1 MRSLRRSIEKSSRS
15 RDRRFSSSLGRTLGI
30 GLLLGSSSAV
40 AQEPSSG
47 TVVAQQP
54 PSGSAVAQKPSED
67 IPLNPVDVRAQRRDY
82 RIMEPSLFK
91 FPDLIK
97 DTPQAITVIPQEIMR
112 EQAVFSLR
120 DGLRNVTGLSL
131 NAGEGGVQGDNL
143 TLRGYSA
150 RNDIYLD
157 GIRDWGSYTR
167 DVFNI
172 QSIEVL
178 KGPSSVMFGR
188 GSTGGLIN
196 QVSKTPER
204 GAFYDV
210 SGTVGN
216 GPLGRTTLDFNQ
228 PFSDQ
233 LGARLNA
240 MYYQGDVP
248 GRDEVTF
255 QRYGFAPSVTIGLT
269 GPTRLTLSYFFQ
281 KESNTPD
288 NGLPYLFGKP
298 APVERSTFYGL
309 TDNDFFHTTVNVG
322 TIRLDHVFNDNVKLR
337 NTLRYANYKLDQ
349 EAVAPRIA
357 GTPTESTPLSVI
369 TVNRGIVA
377 RDRTD
382 DILANQ
388 TDVIVNFD
396 TWGLKHLVTTGAEF
410 DRETTDVTNF
420 TVTGVPTA
428 TLLSPNLFPD
438 LSTIRRT
445 TNTISGTKAFTASLY
460 AVDEITFMEKWK
472 LLAGF
477 RYDHF
482 DADFESRSAVTLVR
496 TQFNRVDDVV
506 SPRAALVYLPTRDQT
521 YYFAWGTAFNPSAEA
536 LALAAN
542 TVNTPPEKTQ
552 SFELGA
558 KWQLL
563 RDRLSVNANVFRI
576 EKTDAR
582 TAEPG
587 SLIQTLDGKQRSQG
601 FEIEAIGRLLPNWNI
616 FAGYTH
622 LGTKVLESKDVQNGV
637 PVQGKR
643 LIAAPEHSISLWTT
657 YDITTQWQVGG
668 GMNYVSERAANTS
681 NTNVL
686 PGYAKGDVTVAYFP
700 WRNTEFRLNIINISN
715 ERYFDSVYQGHAP
728 PAPGR
733 TVLFTGNYR
742 F

>member
-1 MRSLRRSIEKSSRS
+1 MRPLRRSVSKASQA
-15 RDRRFSSSLGRTLGI
+15 RDRQLRRSLGRALGI
-30 GLLLGSSSAV
+30 GLIFTSGSAL
-40 AQEPSSG
+40 
-47 TVVAQQP
+47 AQQP
-54 PSGSAVAQKPSED
+54 GSGD
-67 IPLNPVDVRAQRRDY
+67 IPLEPVDVRGQRRDY

-91 FPDLIK
+91 FPDLLK
-97 DTPQAITVIPQEIMR
+97 DTPQSITVIPQELMR
-112 EQAVFSLR
+112 EQAVFSMR
-120 DGLRNVTGLSL
+120 EALRNVTGLSL
-131 NAGEGGVQGDNL
+131 NAGEGGIQGDNL

-157 GIRDWGSYTR
+157 GIRDFGAYTR
-167 DVFNI
+167 DVFNL
-172 QSIEVL
+172 QSVEVL

-204 GAFYDV
+204 TPFYDL

-216 GPLGRTTLDFNQ
+216 GPQGRVTLDLNQ

-233 LGARLNA
+233 LSGRFNA

-255 QRYGFAPSVTIGLT
+255 QRWGVAPTVTIGMT
-269 GPTRLTLSYFFQ
+269 GPTRLTLSYFYQ
-281 KESNTPD
+281 QESNTPD
-288 NGLPYLFGKP
+288 NGLPYLSGVP
-298 APVERSTFYGL
+298 APVPRTTFYGL
-309 TDNDFFHTTVNVG
+309 PDNDYFRTYVNIG
-322 TIRLDHVFNDNVKLR
+322 TIRLDHLFNDDVKLR
-337 NTLRYANYKLDQ
+337 NTLRYANYKLQQ
-349 EAVAPRIA
+349 EAVAPRIN
-357 GTPTESTPLSVI
+357 GTPAPTTPLTDI

-388 TDVIVNFD
+388 TDLIVTFD
-396 TWGLKHLVTTGAEF
+396 TWGLKHTLVAGTEF

-428 TLLSPNLFPD
+428 TLLDPNMFPD

-445 TNTISGTKAFTASLY
+445 TNTVSGTTAYTGSLY
-460 AVDEITFMEKWK
+460 AVDEVLLTEQWK
-472 LLAGF
+472 IMAGF

-482 DADFESRSAVTLVR
+482 DADFQSRAAATGVVTRFSR
-496 TQFNRVDDVV
+496 TDDVV
-506 SPRAALVYLPTRDQT
+506 SPRAALLFLPTPAQT

-536 LALAAN
+536 LTLAAN

-563 RDRLSVNANVFRI
+563 QNRLSLNAALFRI

-582 TAEPG
+582 TSEPG
-587 SLIQTLDGKQRSQG
+587 SLEQTLDGKQRSQG
-601 FEIEAIGRLLPNWNI
+601 FEIEAIGRILPNWNL
-616 FAGYTH
+616 FAGYTY
-622 LGTKVLESKDVQNGV
+622 LDTEVLESKDVQNGV

-643 LIAAPEHSISLWTT
+643 LIAAPTHSLSLWTT
-657 YDITTQWQVGG
+657 YDITPQWQVGG
-668 GMNYVSERAANTS
+668 GMQYVGDRAANTS
-681 NTNVL
+681 NTNIL
-686 PGYAKGDVTVAYFP
+686 PTYAKGDLTVAYFP
-700 WRNTEFRLNIINISN
+700 WKNTEFRMNIINISN
-715 ERYFDSVYQGHAP
+715 ARYFDSVYQAHTP

-733 TVLFTGNYR
+733 TVLFTGNFR